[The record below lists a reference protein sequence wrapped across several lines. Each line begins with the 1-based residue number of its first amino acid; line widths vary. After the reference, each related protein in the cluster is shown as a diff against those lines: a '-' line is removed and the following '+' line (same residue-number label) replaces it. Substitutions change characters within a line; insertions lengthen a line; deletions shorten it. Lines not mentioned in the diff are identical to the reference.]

1 MLAASLQKLK
11 SGQLVRVRTR
21 RWLVVEEPSPSSYG
35 TWVRLACVDDDAQ
48 GDALEIIWE
57 AELDAQV
64 LDEEAWGKIGYKG
77 FDDPRHF
84 AAFFNSLRWH
94 CVTSTDPKLFQAPFR
109 AGIRIDAYQ
118 LEPLRKALQ
127 LPRVNLFIAD
137 DVGLGKTIEAGLIAT
152 ELLLRRRVR
161 EVVVACPPSML
172 RQWQDELDSR
182 FGLRFEIFD
191 REYVEHVRRQ
201 RGYAVNPWTTF
212 PRFLVSQRLLIDETY
227 TTPLRVWLGS
237 LRPGSLLILD
247 EAHHAAPSTG
257 AKYAIDSKITA
268 AIRDLAPRFEHR
280 LFLSATPHNGHSN
293 SFSALLEILDEKR
306 FMRGVPVR
314 KADLREVM
322 VRRLKEDVR
331 VVSGGFPERKILQ
344 EDICDLP
351 LDNPELRLA
360 ELLDAYDE
368 VRRTRF
374 ADASRREQAQG
385 ALILSTLQQRLFSSI
400 EAFHR
405 TLGAHRRAMERVW
418 AGESAALRPSAS
430 DPIRLTAGF
439 DSDDERSQLDAEA
452 QESEAAAA
460 FDQIS
465 RSAIG
470 STGLAQTAKEREL
483 ISEMARLAE
492 RYRFQ
497 PDARIRWL
505 VEWLR
510 KNSCPGARLPGTS
523 ATMTDATWT
532 PLRLLVF
539 TEYEDTARYL
549 RSQLEAAT
557 AGSERA
563 GERIEVYHGPTPPDK
578 REALKRAF
586 NAPPECNPL
595 RILIATDAARE
606 GLNLQAHCWHLF
618 HFDLPWNPSRLEQR
632 NGRID
637 RKLQPNPEVFCH
649 YFVYTQRPEDRVLA
663 ALVRKTETIRLE
675 LGSLSEVVE
684 RRLRSGI
691 RRSQAL
697 ETAEA
702 IESFEEDPDKRATR
716 EAELEEEA
724 KERQA
729 RLRVE
734 IDTLRNRISEA
745 RQWIGLDEAQ
755 LRDALGCSLDLLG
768 AAPLKEVAAPP
779 GEPTRFVFPNLQV
792 RKGSDPSWGDTLD
805 TLRPPAEPGKPLFE
819 WRREAPLRPVIFTP
833 ASGLDADTV
842 QLHLSHRVVQRLL
855 GRFLAQGFV
864 HHDLSRACLAQSDDA
879 IPRVVLLGRLALYG
893 AGAARLHEEIIT
905 VTSRWI
911 DPDLRKAPLIPYG
924 HEAERRTMTILQES
938 FKKAGVGHEVPATVA
953 ARLHT
958 SLPQDIR
965 ELIPHLADRGERCRA
980 EAEKL
985 LTERGRIEA
994 EALRGTLDE
1003 QRRRVLKKFKDTE
1016 ADQLYLALS
1025 GTDDDAVERRQR
1037 AADRR
1042 HWAQWLE
1049 NASRDLTLEP
1059 QRIAEF
1065 YNTRSFRLEP
1075 VGIFDTCFSAWRYSQ
1090 VAGSRR
1096 CDGCGRLF
1104 CVWLVGFDRQV
1115 CLPFFDR
1122 F

>member
-1 MLAASLQKLK
+1 MPTAALQQLK

-21 RWLVVEEPSPSSYG
+21 HWLVVDEPSPSTHG

-48 GDALEIIWE
+48 GDALEVIWE

-64 LDEEAWGKIGYKG
+64 LDEEAWGKIGCKG
-77 FDDPRHF
+77 FDDPKHF
-84 AAFFNSLRWH
+84 AAFFNALRWN

-227 TTPLRVWLGS
+227 TTPLRVWLGN

-268 AIRDLAPRFEHR
+268 AVRDLAPRFEHR

-314 KADLREVM
+314 KTDLREVM

-331 VVSGGFPERKILQ
+331 VVAGGFPERKVQQ
-344 EDICDLP
+344 EDIRNLP
-351 LDNPELRLA
+351 ADAPELRLA
-360 ELLDAYDE
+360 ELLDAYDG
-368 VRRTRF
+368 VRRSRF
-374 ADASRREQAQG
+374 SDASKREQAQG

-405 TLGAHRRAMERVW
+405 TLNAHRRAMERVW
-418 AGESAALRPSAS
+418 AGETAALRASAS
-430 DPIRLTAGF
+430 DRTRLTAGF
-439 DSDDERSQLDAEA
+439 DSDDERSQLEAEA

-460 FDQIS
+460 FDQIT
-465 RSAIG
+465 RSAVG
-470 STGLAQTAKEREL
+470 SAGLAQTAKEREL
-483 ISEMARLAE
+483 IKEMARLSDQN
-492 RYRFQ
+492 RFR

-505 VEWLR
+505 VEWLQQ
-510 KNSCPGARLPGTS
+510 NSCSGARLPDTPAPS
-523 ATMTDATWT
+523 AGAQWT
-532 PLRLLVF
+532 PLRLLIF

-549 RSQLEAAT
+549 RSQLEAAV
-557 AGSERA
+557 AGSDRA
-563 GERIEVYHGPTPPDK
+563 EERIEVFHGPTPPDK

-586 NAPPECNPL
+586 NAPPERNPL

-637 RKLQPNPEVFCH
+637 RKLQPNPKVFCH

-691 RRSQAL
+691 RRADAA
-697 ETAEA
+697 ETAAA
-702 IESFEEDPDKRATR
+702 IENFEEDPEKRAAR
-716 EAELEEEA
+716 DAELEEEA

-729 RLRVE
+729 RLRIEV
-734 IDTLRNRISEA
+734 DTLRNRISEA
-745 RQWIGLDEAQ
+745 REWIGLDEVQ
-755 LRDALGCSLDLLG
+755 LRDALGCSLNLLG
-768 AAPLKEVAAPP
+768 VEPLKEVATTP
-779 GEPTRFVFPNLQV
+779 GEPPRFVFPNLQV

-805 TLRPPAEPGKPLFE
+805 TLRPPAEPGQPLFE

-864 HHDLSRACLAQSDDA
+864 YHDLSRACLAQSDDA

-911 DPDLRKAPLIPYG
+911 DPDNRKGPLVHYG
-924 HEAERRTMTILQES
+924 HEAETRTMAILQES
-938 FKKAGVGHEVPATVA
+938 LKNPGIGHRVSATVA
-953 ARLHT
+953 ARLQT
-958 SLPQDIR
+958 SLQQDVR
-965 ELIPHLADRGERCRA
+965 DLIPHLADRGESSRA
-980 EAEKL
+980 TAEKL

-994 EALRGTLDE
+994 EALRDTLDE
-1003 QRRRVLKKFKDTE
+1003 QRRRVLKKFNDTE
-1016 ADQLYLALS
+1016 ADQLYLALP

-1049 NASRDLTLEP
+1049 NANRDLTREP

-1065 YNTRSFRLEP
+1065 YKIRSFRLEP
-1075 VGIFDTCFSAWRYSQ
+1075 VGIAYLWPVT
-1090 VAGSRR
+1090 G
-1096 CDGCGRLF
+1096 
-1104 CVWLVGFDRQV
+1104 
-1115 CLPFFDR
+1115 
-1122 F
+1122 